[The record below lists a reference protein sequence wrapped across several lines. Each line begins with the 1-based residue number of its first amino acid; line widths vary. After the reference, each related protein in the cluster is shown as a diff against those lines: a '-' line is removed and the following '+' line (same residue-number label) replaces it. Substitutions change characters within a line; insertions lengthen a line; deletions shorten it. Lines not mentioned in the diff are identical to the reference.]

1 MRGWEIGRIRG
12 IPLELPPLFVLW
24 TVFLWWSL
32 ATTLPRS
39 HLGFPLE
46 SYRNLA
52 LGATLLVVAS
62 LLIHE
67 VVTLMAQQALGAPLP
82 ERIVLGP
89 FGGGWK
95 TTGGGSMDPAIIRA
109 EILAAFCGPCA
120 YMAMASLCIMLGLSL
135 QGRLPDFLPT
145 RAVTDTV
152 AIVNASLAVFN
163 LLPGAPL
170 DAGRVVSAVVRRVT
184 GNPARARRAAR
195 SGGLMIGIWVCFLGV
210 LGLATLG
217 QLWFFWGVILGT
229 ALLEG
234 FAVEGTI
241 EEATAQAGTP
251 MPEEAGGARAGN
263 TGS

>member
-12 IPLELPPLFVLW
+12 IPLELPPLFALW

-32 ATTLPRS
+32 STSFPRS
-39 HLGFPLE
+39 HLGFPPE
-46 SYRNLA
+46 SYRDMA
-52 LGATLLVVAS
+52 VGATLLVVAS
-62 LLIHE
+62 ILIHE
-67 VVTLMAQQALGAPLP
+67 VVVITAQKALGAPLP
-82 ERIVLGP
+82 ERVVLGP

-95 TTGGGSMDPAIIRA
+95 MSGGGSTDPAVIRA

-120 YMAMASLCIMLGLSL
+120 YMVMASVCILLGQFL
-135 QGRLPDFLPT
+135 QPKLPDFLPT

-170 DAGRVVSAVVRRVT
+170 DAGRVVSAVVRRTSGDPV
-184 GNPARARRAAR
+184 RARQAAR
-195 SGGLMIGIWVCFLGV
+195 TGGIMIGLWVCALGV

-217 QLWFFWGVILGT
+217 HVWFFWGVILGT

-234 FAVEGTI
+234 FAVEGTV
-241 EEATAQAGTP
+241 EEATAEAHAQALAGP
-251 MPEEAGGARAGN
+251 GVEAAGP
-263 TGS
+263 